1 MSGMVAIRMG
11 VVVEIMGSGTRMS
24 RESFVMEL
32 PRFNPTSG
40 MFSLKRKV
48 LFNKEHQYESRN

>member
-11 VVVEIMGSGTRMS
+11 VVVEIMGSGTQTS
-24 RESFVMEL
+24 RESFVMKL

-48 LFNKEHQYESRN
+48 LLNKEHQFESRK

>member
-1 MSGMVAIRMG
+1 MG
-11 VVVEIMGSGTRMS
+11 VVVEIMGSGTQTS
-24 RESFVMEL
+24 RESFVIEL

-48 LFNKEHQYESRN
+48 LFIKEHQYESRK